1 MYEIYLTTKSTGRAV
16 FLGKKNYLR
25 TTDDYSKPLQD
36 ICENE
41 KTLLN
46 SIFNTEDDTILQLLI
61 NSFNNKYNEYNMYYV
76 KFIDFPSSS
85 TSYEMIVMDLGYIEY
100 KINKI

>member
-16 FLGKKNYLR
+16 CLGKKNYLR

-46 SIFNTEDDTILQLLI
+46 SIFNTEDENILQLLI
-61 NSFNNKYNEYNMYYV
+61 ANFNNKYNEYNMYYI
-76 KFIDFPSSS
+76 KITDFPISGI
-85 TSYEMIVMDLGYIEY
+85 SYEMIVKDLGYVEY
-100 KINKI
+100 

>member
-1 MYEIYLTTKSTGRAV
+1 
-16 FLGKKNYLR
+16 
-25 TTDDYSKPLQD
+25 
-36 ICENE
+36 
-41 KTLLN
+41 
-46 SIFNTEDDTILQLLI
+46 
-61 NSFNNKYNEYNMYYV
+61 MYYV

>member
-1 MYEIYLTTKSTGRAV
+1 MHDIYLTTKSTGRTIW
-16 FLGKKNYLR
+16 LGKKNYPR
-25 TTDDYSKPLQD
+25 ITDGYPKLLQV